1 MIDVL
6 NCMVNEH
13 DHGMLAVAV
22 AICIMGVFSSF
33 RLYARS
39 RKSSGKDRIGWVIL
53 TGLAGGAGIWAT
65 HFTAMMAYKT
75 SVPIG
80 YDLTL
85 TLISLIL
92 VVIGNIFSAY
102 IGPRATTLATEAL
115 LGLFIGASII
125 LMHHVGM
132 AAMVIPGY
140 LYWDIGRVILSDGLG
155 LILSAIS
162 IVFAGS
168 NGRFSRP
175 LLAPLFM
182 ILAVVTIHFGSM
194 SSVSLVPSVDYVM
207 RNSLTGNLALGGLIA
222 GVTFMI
228 LTLAIL
234 VVFIEAKFAR
244 QSRSRMQRLANGSFE
259 GLMIVSNGRISETNQ
274 SLIDLLQCA
283 DTDLLGQPVAS
294 LLFDHEASLPLTQL
308 KDGVSRA
315 QVQIAGQMVPV
326 EVLKRALDLE
336 KDEYVC
342 AVRDLRERLAAEAEI
357 QRLSERDQ
365 LTGLLNR
372 KAFTLG
378 VEDLMEE
385 AHHADQQMAM
395 IKLEISA
402 LNELNSL
409 HGPQIGDMVLLTLSQ
424 RLRGLIHAPHQ
435 LARVS
440 GSKFAIF
447 FTDPNQPQSAIQLV
461 ELLAQQLSE
470 PIDLGDLVYTPALAF
485 GAAVYPGDGRTP
497 NSLLAAC
504 QTALSIA
511 NENGETQQFF
521 RPELEQKARRR
532 RKILDGLDTALQ
544 NDRLTLNYQPLARV
558 CDGQLIGFEAL
569 CRWTDPEMGFVPPDV
584 FIPIAEESGLI
595 HRLGDWVIKQAIQ
608 DAKAWPDSVT
618 VAINVSPVQAADPD
632 LSSRIRE
639 ALVTHDLSPR
649 RLEIEVTETALIG
662 GDQTVLD
669 NLRRLKAM
677 GLKIAIDDFGTGYSS
692 LSTLQAF
699 PFDKIKIDKSFM
711 NNIGTSERSDVI
723 VRSIVGLGKS
733 LNVPV
738 LAEGV
743 ETLDHVRFLRQ
754 EGASMMQGWCIGKP
768 HPAAHWA
775 DLVQKR
781 GPVVPEVDPARST
794 NCKPLAP
801 SKALSGAQKRPA

>member
-22 AICIMGVFSSF
+22 IICVMGVFSSF

-39 RKSSGKDRIGWVIL
+39 RISSGKDRMGWVIL

-85 TLISLIL
+85 TLISLAL
-92 VVIGNIFSAY
+92 VIGGNIFSAY
-102 IGPRATTLATEAL
+102 IGPRANTLVTEAF
-115 LGLFIGASII
+115 LGVFIGTCII
-125 LMHHVGM
+125 LMHHIGM

-140 LYWDIGRVILSDGLG
+140 LYWDVGRVILADGLG
-155 LILSAIS
+155 LTLSAVS
-162 IVFAGS
+162 IVFAGA

-175 LLAPLFM
+175 VFAPLFM
-182 ILAVVTIHFGSM
+182 ILAVVSIHFGSM
-194 SSVSLVPSVDYVM
+194 SAVSLVPSVDYVM

-228 LTLAIL
+228 LTLAVI
-234 VVFIEAKFAR
+234 VVFIEAKFAQ
-244 QSRSRMQRLANGSFE
+244 QSRSRMLRLANGSFE
-259 GLMIVSNGRISETNQ
+259 GLMIVSSGRIAETNQ
-274 SLIDLLQCA
+274 ALIDLTQCA
-283 DTDLLGQPVAS
+283 DTDLVGYPIAS
-294 LLFDHEASLPLTQL
+294 LLLDSETSQPLTQL

-315 QVQIAGQMVPV
+315 QILIAGQRVPV
-326 EVLKRALDLE
+326 EVLKRALDVD

-357 QRLSERDQ
+357 QRLSERDH

-395 IKLEISA
+395 IKLEVSQ

-409 HGPQIGDMVLLTLSQ
+409 HGPQIGDTVLLTLSQ
-424 RLRGLIHAPHQ
+424 RLRGVIHAPHQ

-440 GSKFAIF
+440 GSKFAIYL
-447 FTDPNQPQSAIQLV
+447 TDPNQPQSAIQLV

-470 PIDLGDLVYTPALAF
+470 PIDLGDLVYTPKLTF

-497 NSLLAAC
+497 NALLAAC

-511 NENGETQQFF
+511 SENGETQQFF

-532 RKILDGLDTALQ
+532 RKILDGLDAAIL
-544 NDRLTLNYQPLARV
+544 NGRLTLNYQPLARV
-558 CDGQLIGFEAL
+558 SDGRLIGFEAL
-569 CRWTDPEMGFVPPDV
+569 CRWTDPEMGVVPPDI

-595 HRLGDWVIKQAIQ
+595 HRLGDWVIQKAIL
-608 DAKAWPDSVT
+608 DAKAWPDTVT

-632 LSSRIRE
+632 LSSKIRE

-743 ETLDHVRFLRQ
+743 ETLEHVRFLRR
-754 EGASMMQGWCIGKP
+754 EGAAMMQGWCIGKP
-768 HPAAHWA
+768 HPSPYWSE
-775 DLVQKR
+775 LVLQS
-781 GPVVPEVDPARST
+781 GPVVPELDPTRSMD
-794 NCKPLAP
+794 CQPLDQGQLKAAP
-801 SKALSGAQKRPA
+801 QKRPA

>member
-1 MIDVL
+1 MIDIL

-22 AICIMGVFSSF
+22 LICIMGVFSSF

-39 RKSSGKDRIGWVIL
+39 GKSSGKDRMGWVVL
-53 TGLAGGAGIWAT
+53 TGLASGAGIWAT

-75 SVPIG
+75 TVPIG

-85 TLISLIL
+85 TLILLML
-92 VVIGNIFSAY
+92 VVVGNIFSAY
-102 IGPRATTLATEAL
+102 IGPRANTIATEAL
-115 LGLFIGASII
+115 LGLFIGGSII

-140 LYWDIGRVILSDGLG
+140 LYWDIGRVIMADAIGM
-155 LILSAIS
+155 ILCAVS
-162 IVFAGS
+162 IVFAGG
-168 NGRFSRP
+168 NGRLSRP
-175 LLAPLFM
+175 LFAPLFM
-182 ILAVVTIHFGSM
+182 IMAVVTIHFGSM
-194 SSVSLVPSVDYVM
+194 SAVSLVPSVDYVM

-222 GVTFMI
+222 GVTFII
-228 LTLAIL
+228 LTLSIL
-234 VVFIEAKFAR
+234 VVLLEAKFAR
-244 QSRSRMQRLANGSFE
+244 QSRSRMLRLANGSFE
-259 GLMIVSNGRISETNQ
+259 GLMIVTKGRITEMNQ
-274 SLIDLLQCA
+274 ALIDLTQKSE
-283 DTDLLGQPVAS
+283 TDLTGQSVS
-294 LLFDHEASLPLTQL
+294 DLLADSDTGRPIFQL

-315 QVQIAGQMVPV
+315 QLMIGDEMVPV
-326 EVLKRALDLE
+326 EVLKRALDPE

-342 AVRDLRERLAAEAEI
+342 AVRDLRERLAAEEKI
-357 QRLSERDQ
+357 LSLSEQDQ

-372 KAFTLG
+372 KAFTR
-378 VEDLMEE
+378 VVDDLIEE
-385 AHHADQQMAM
+385 AHQKAQQMAM
-395 IKLEISA
+395 IKFEISH

-409 HGPQIGDMVLLTLSQ
+409 HGPHIGDMVLLALSQ
-424 RLRGLIHAPHQ
+424 RLRALIQAPHQ
-435 LARVS
+435 LSRVS

-447 FTDPNQPQSAIQLV
+447 FTDPNQPQSAIKLV
-461 ELLAQQLSE
+461 EELVQQLRA
-470 PIDLGDLVYTPALAF
+470 PIDLGDIVCTPDLTF

-497 NSLLAAC
+497 TALLAAC
-504 QTALSIA
+504 HTALSIA
-511 NENGETQQFF
+511 SENGETQQFF

-532 RKILDGLDTALQ
+532 RKIIDALEAAIRD
-544 NDRLTLNYQPLARV
+544 DRLTLNYQPLARV
-558 CDGQLIGFEAL
+558 SDGRLIGFEAL
-569 CRWTDPEMGFVPPDV
+569 CRWTDQDMGFVPPDV

-595 HRLGDWVIKQAIQ
+595 HRLGDWVIRQAIK

-639 ALVTHDLSPR
+639 ALIAHELSPR

-677 GLKIAIDDFGTGYSS
+677 GIKIAIDDFGTGYSS
-692 LSTLQAF
+692 LSTLQVF

-733 LNVPV
+733 LEVPV

-743 ETLDHVRFLRQ
+743 ETLEHVRFLRQ
-754 EGASMMQGWCIGKP
+754 EGAAMMQGWCIGKP
-768 HPAAHWA
+768 HPASHWA
-775 DLVQKR
+775 DLVVQS
-781 GPVVPEVDPARST
+781 GPVMPELDPARSG
-794 NCKPLAP
+794 NCPSLDKAKPL
-801 SKALSGAQKRPA
+801 SVGQKRPA